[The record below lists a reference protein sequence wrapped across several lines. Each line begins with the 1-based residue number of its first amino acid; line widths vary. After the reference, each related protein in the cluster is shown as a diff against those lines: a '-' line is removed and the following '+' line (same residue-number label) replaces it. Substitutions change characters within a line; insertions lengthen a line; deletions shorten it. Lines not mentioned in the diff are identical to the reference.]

1 MRIPLTGE
9 KSKVYVEILNQIRKM
24 IEIDGLKTGDKIPSE
39 RELSERLNVGRSS
52 VREALR
58 AIELLGIIETRRGEG
73 TFIKEIGEHQLI
85 DLLATFLLQD
95 SKAKQDLVE
104 TKFWIEQMT
113 LKIAFYRLT
122 DSEIQQLNDK
132 METEPEYEK
141 YVLQELFQY
150 IDNRLLW
157 RIWRVVEGYFK
168 TLEHTYPVNGK
179 DMLEQLL
186 KAIVNRDEQ
195 QALTIHRAYYEA
207 LMKTETDR

>member
-1 MRIPLTGE
+1 VRNPLTGE

-95 SKAKQDLVE
+95 SKAKKDLVE
-104 TKFWIEQMT
+104 TKFWIEQMG

-122 DSEIQQLNDK
+122 DSQIQQLKEKMAAESDDK
-132 METEPEYEK
+132 YFMK
-141 YVLQELFQY
+141 ELFQY

-168 TLEHTYPVNGK
+168 TFEHTYPVNGK
-179 DMLEQLL
+179 DMAEQLFQAL
-186 KAIVNRDEQ
+186 VTRDEPR
-195 QALTIHRAYYEA
+195 ALSIHQEYYEA
-207 LMKTETDR
+207 LMKAEISQ

>member
-1 MRIPLTGE
+1 VRKPLTGE

-24 IEIDGLKTGDKIPSE
+24 MEIDGLKTGDKIPSE

-85 DLLATFLLQD
+85 ELLATFLLQD
-95 SKAKQDLVE
+95 SKAKKDLIE
-104 TKFWIEQMT
+104 TKFWIEQIA

-122 DSEIQQLNDK
+122 DLQLQHIQKK
-132 METEPEYEK
+132 MLDGPNYEPLVK
-141 YVLQELFQY
+141 ELFQY
-150 IDNRLLW
+150 IDNRLLL

-168 TLEHTYPVNGK
+168 TFEHAYPTNGK
-179 DMLEQLL
+179 EMLEELFE
-186 KAIVNRDEQ
+186 AIIDRDEQ
-195 QALTIHRAYYEA
+195 RALTIHRQYYEA
-207 LMKTETDR
+207 LIKTENVE